1 VQLVKGHSTS
11 KASVL
16 IVIGQVLTDP
26 WLGITREGQFPTWLA
41 DAQALDV
48 PVRHSHGLRSNALVG
63 SLDRA
68 HEWLRWHG
76 RGRSLVPRI
85 DGLMGRPWLDR
96 KPKVKVGRFLEPGA
110 VGWQQQLVDV
120 YALQRWKIIGSFT
133 QALTEDFTHAYFTT
147 ASSYVRIHGLIP
159 VVDSL
164 PMSEVY
170 AGTPLTDAISGAHF
184 ASGANRIFSRDVIE
198 AVVRERKHY
207 RNDVMEDVGLGRL
220 IHQMGIDLTPLTTV
234 NVPSVQA
241 VDSLTGEGILANFHF
256 RTTSGDRY
264 RRQDAQVMHALHARV
279 IDLETR
285 HGIRRA

>member
-1 VQLVKGHSTS
+1 MHSNTFIR
-11 KASVL
+11 L
-16 IVIGQVLTDP
+16 FD
-26 WLGITREGQFPTWLA
+26 
-41 DAQALDV
+41 
-48 PVRHSHGLRSNALVG
+48 H
-63 SLDRA
+63 A
-68 HEWLRWHG
+68 HEWIRWHG
-76 RGRSLVPRI
+76 RGRSLVPRM
-85 DGLMGRPWLDR
+85 DGWMGRPWLDR
-96 KPKVKVGRFLEPGA
+96 KPKVKVGRFLEPEA

-159 VVDSL
+159 VVDEL

-198 AVVRERKHY
+198 AVVRERKRY

-220 IHQMGIDLTPLTTV
+220 IHQMGIELTPLATV

-241 VDSLTGEGILANFHF
+241 VESLTDREILANFHF
-256 RTTSGDRY
+256 RTTSGDRHQ
-264 RRQDAQVMHALHARV
+264 RQDARVMHALHGRV